1 VYPGYY
7 AKTQPDKLAAVHVS
21 AGTEITYRELNE
33 RSNRLAHA
41 LYEAGLRP
49 GDHLALFLENHI
61 AFFEVIWACLRSGL
75 YLTPIN
81 RHLSAFEAAYIA
93 DDCDAKALIASAA
106 LDQSIELGQL
116 SPRCNI
122 KLSVGGAIEG
132 FVDYD
137 SAIGNKSGENL
148 AEERTGSMMLYSS
161 GTTGRPKGILRAPWD
176 QSPALGNP
184 SVKFFADLYRFDAST
199 IYMSTAPLYHGAP
212 IGFANATI
220 QSGGTVIMMDKFD
233 AETALQLID
242 RYRVTHSQ
250 WVPTM
255 FVRLLKLPLKIRNQY
270 DVSSQRCAV
279 HAAAPCPVDVKKQMI
294 EWWGPVIEEYY
305 SSTETAGMTAI
316 SSEEWLKHPG
326 SVGRARGNPFHICD
340 EAGNELPA
348 GTSGLIYG
356 EPASG
361 ASFIYHKDPQKTVEA
376 RHPSNPSWICIGD
389 VGYLDD
395 EGYLFLTDR
404 KSFMI
409 ISGGVNIYPQQ
420 IENALALHPHL
431 IDSAVIGVPNEEL
444 GEEVKAIVQLAAG
457 MQPSETLAES
467 IKAFVGE
474 KLGKQLMPRT
484 VDFIDEIPRMPTGK
498 LDKKILQAKYRLDAK
513 QTLSQ

>member
-1 VYPGYY
+1 VYPGHY
-7 AKTQPDKLAAVHVS
+7 AKTQADKLAAVHVA
-21 AGTEITYRELNE
+21 AGKMLTYRELNE
-33 RSNRLAHA
+33 RSNQLAHA
-41 LYEAGLRP
+41 LYDAGLRP

-81 RHLSAFEAAYIA
+81 RHLSASEAAYIV
-93 DDCDAKALIASAA
+93 DDCDAKALIASAV
-106 LDQSIELGQL
+106 LEQSVQLGQL
-116 SPRCNI
+116 SPRCGI
-122 KLSVGGAIEG
+122 KLSVGSAIEG

-137 SAIGNKSGENL
+137 SAIGDKSTENL

-161 GTTGRPKGILRAPWD
+161 GTTGRPKGILRT
-176 QSPALGNP
+176 PANQPPSNGNP
-184 SVKFFADLYRFDAST
+184 SIKFFADLYGFDADT

-220 QSGGTVIMMDKFD
+220 QGGGTVIMMDKFE
-233 AETALQLID
+233 AESALQLIE

-255 FVRLLKLPLKIRNQY
+255 FVRLLKLPLEVRNKY

-279 HAAAPCPVDVKKQMI
+279 HAAAPCPVDVKRQMI

-326 SVGRARGNPFHICD
+326 SVGRARGKPFHICD
-340 EAGNELPA
+340 EAGNELPP

-356 EPASG
+356 EPATG

-376 RHPSNPSWICIGD
+376 RHPSNPGWICIGD

-420 IENALALHPHL
+420 IENALALHPQL
-431 IDSAVIGVPNEEL
+431 IDAAVIGVPNEEL

-457 MQPSETLAES
+457 IQPSDTLVEN
-467 IKAFVGE
+467 IKSFVGE
-474 KLGKQLMPRT
+474 KLGRQLIPRT

-498 LDKKILQAKYRLDAK
+498 LDKKILQAKYRDDAK
-513 QTLSQ
+513 QGPR

>member
-1 VYPGYY
+1 MYPGYY
-7 AKTQPDKLAAVHVS
+7 AKTQPDKIAAVHVS
-21 AGTEITYRELNE
+21 AGKAITYRELNE
-33 RSNRLAHA
+33 RSNQLAHA
-41 LYEAGLRP
+41 LYDAGLRP

-81 RHLSAFEAAYIA
+81 RHLSASEAAYIV
-93 DDCDAKALIASAA
+93 DDCDAVALIASSA
-106 LDQSIELGQL
+106 LEQSVQLGQL

-122 KLSVGGAIEG
+122 KLSVGRPIEG
-132 FVDYD
+132 FSDYD
-137 SAIGNKSGENL
+137 SAIAGKSVENL

-161 GTTGRPKGILRAPWD
+161 GTTGRPKGILRSPWA
-176 QSPALGNP
+176 QSPTLGNP
-184 SVKFFADLYRFDAST
+184 AVKFFADLYKFDTDT

-233 AETALQLID
+233 AEMALRLIE

-255 FVRLLKLPLKIRNQY
+255 FVRMLKLPMEIRNKY
-270 DVSSQRCAV
+270 DVSSQRYAV
-279 HAAAPCPVDVKKQMI
+279 HAAAPCPVDVKRQMI

-316 SSEEWLKHPG
+316 SSEEWLAHPG
-326 SVGRARGNPFHICD
+326 SVGRARGKPFHICD
-340 EAGNELPA
+340 ENGNELPP

-356 EPASG
+356 EPAAG
-361 ASFIYHKDPQKTVEA
+361 ASFIYHKDAQKTTEA
-376 RHPSNPSWICIGD
+376 RHPTNPNWICIGD
-389 VGYLDD
+389 VGYLDE

-420 IENALALHPHL
+420 IENVLALHPQL
-431 IDSAVIGVPNEEL
+431 IDAAVIGVPNDEL
-444 GEEVKAIVQLAAG
+444 GEEVKAVVQLAAG
-457 MQPSETLAES
+457 VQPGEVLVEA

-474 KLGKQLMPRT
+474 KLGKQLIPRT

-498 LDKKILQAKYRLDAK
+498 LDKKILQAKYRGEAGQGSK
-513 QTLSQ
+513 